1 MVKNLKKNKK
11 DIQPETIMNFEIGDI
26 VQVSSIKGS
35 PAIKKYLN
43 EKGVHTKS
51 IIKVNEKNKHI
62 IVLLIDGDE
71 KIINVEDASDIMV
84 IRNYV

>member
-1 MVKNLKKNKK
+1 MILFRFLQLKEVLQLRN
-11 DIQPETIMNFEIGDI
+11 
-26 VQVSSIKGS
+26 
-35 PAIKKYLN
+35 YLN